1 MGDNLIQDED
11 DKETLREARM
21 EKIIIDSLNVTDE
34 VKENMMDELER
45 ETHQELA
52 D

>member
-1 MGDNLIQDED
+1 MGDNLIEDED
-11 DKETLREARM
+11 DKETLREAHM

-45 ETHQELA
+45 ETHQKLA